1 MYRIIKVSDGTE
13 IGVTDAIEFIRYG
26 KNGCFVPA
34 AQDEAIGVAYNCIP
48 YNLIGHDEIEGA
60 DTVVV
65 SEIGGA
71 KLMKEKLR
79 NMYEEGLLDTTGL
92 LNAVA
97 KDWITIT
104 DVIEIV
110 GEDNALS
117 VVMSAKLSEISN
129 ACNAVIVNG
138 VDIKFGEETVHF
150 NLSIEDQS
158 NINNLFRVV
167 ELGGTEYPYQADGG
181 VCRIYTA
188 SEIAAIYIA
197 AQTLITTQT
206 TYHNELSSMYR
217 H

>member
-1 MYRIIKVSDGTE
+1 
-13 IGVTDAIEFIRYG
+13 
-26 KNGCFVPA
+26 
-34 AQDEAIGVAYNCIP
+34 
-48 YNLIGHDEIEGA
+48 
-60 DTVVV
+60 
-65 SEIGGA
+65 
-71 KLMKEKLR
+71 MKEKLR
-79 NMYEEGLLDTTGL
+79 NMYEEGLIDTTAL

-97 KDWITIT
+97 KNWITIA

-188 SEIAAIYIA
+188 AEIAAIYIA

-206 TYHNELSSMYR
+206 TYHNELKQYVQTLTSAEEVSAIQYGMTLPEPYLTEMNEKLTVAQQQMQAIVGR
-217 H
+217 MQQAAATNQA

>member
-1 MYRIIKVSDGTE
+1 
-13 IGVTDAIEFIRYG
+13 
-26 KNGCFVPA
+26 
-34 AQDEAIGVAYNCIP
+34 
-48 YNLIGHDEIEGA
+48 
-60 DTVVV
+60 
-65 SEIGGA
+65 
-71 KLMKEKLR
+71 MKEKLR

-206 TYHNELSSMYR
+206 TYHNELKQYVQTLTSAEEVSTIQYGMTLPEPYLTEMNEKLTVAQQQMQAIVDR
-217 H
+217 MQQAAATNQA

>member
-1 MYRIIKVSDGTE
+1 
-13 IGVTDAIEFIRYG
+13 
-26 KNGCFVPA
+26 
-34 AQDEAIGVAYNCIP
+34 
-48 YNLIGHDEIEGA
+48 
-60 DTVVV
+60 
-65 SEIGGA
+65 
-71 KLMKEKLR
+71 MKEKLR

-138 VDIKFGEETVHF
+138 VDIKFGEENVHF

-167 ELGGTEYPYQADGG
+167 ELGGTEFPYQADGG

-188 SEIAAIYIA
+188 AEIAAIYIA

-206 TYHNELSSMYR
+206 TYHNELKQYVQTLTSAEEVSAIQYGMTLPEPYLTEMNEKLAVAQQQMQAIVGR
-217 H
+217 MQQAATNQA

>member
-1 MYRIIKVSDGTE
+1 
-13 IGVTDAIEFIRYG
+13 
-26 KNGCFVPA
+26 
-34 AQDEAIGVAYNCIP
+34 
-48 YNLIGHDEIEGA
+48 
-60 DTVVV
+60 
-65 SEIGGA
+65 
-71 KLMKEKLR
+71 MKEKLR

-97 KDWITIT
+97 KDWVTIT

-138 VDIKFGEETVHF
+138 VDIKFGEENVHF

-167 ELGGTEYPYQADGG
+167 ELGGTEFPYQADGG

-188 SEIAAIYIA
+188 AEIAAIYIA

-206 TYHNELSSMYR
+206 TYHNELKQYVQTLISAEEVSAIQYGMTLPEPYLTEMNEKLAVAQQQMQAIVGR
-217 H
+217 MQQAAANVGTGE

>member
-1 MYRIIKVSDGTE
+1 
-13 IGVTDAIEFIRYG
+13 
-26 KNGCFVPA
+26 
-34 AQDEAIGVAYNCIP
+34 
-48 YNLIGHDEIEGA
+48 
-60 DTVVV
+60 
-65 SEIGGA
+65 
-71 KLMKEKLR
+71 MKEKLR

-138 VDIKFGEETVHF
+138 VDIKFGEENVHF

-167 ELGGTEYPYQADGG
+167 ELGGTEFPYQADGG
-181 VCRIYTA
+181 VCRIYTMT
-188 SEIAAIYIA
+188 EIAAIYIA

-206 TYHNELSSMYR
+206 TYHNELKQYVQTLTSAEEVSAIQYGMTLPEPYLTEMNEKLAVAQQQMQAIVGR
-217 H
+217 MQQAAATNQA

>member
-1 MYRIIKVSDGTE
+1 
-13 IGVTDAIEFIRYG
+13 
-26 KNGCFVPA
+26 
-34 AQDEAIGVAYNCIP
+34 
-48 YNLIGHDEIEGA
+48 
-60 DTVVV
+60 
-65 SEIGGA
+65 
-71 KLMKEKLR
+71 MKEKLR

-92 LNAVA
+92 LNAVG
-97 KDWITIT
+97 KDWIPIT

-138 VDIKFGEETVHF
+138 VDIKFGEENVHF

-167 ELGGTEYPYQADGG
+167 ELGGTEFPYQADGG

-188 SEIAAIYIA
+188 AEIAAIYIA

-206 TYHNELSSMYR
+206 TYHNELKQYVQTLTSAEEVSAIQYGMTLPEPYLTEMNEKLAVAQQQMQAIVGR
-217 H
+217 MQQAAATNQA

>member
-1 MYRIIKVSDGTE
+1 
-13 IGVTDAIEFIRYG
+13 
-26 KNGCFVPA
+26 
-34 AQDEAIGVAYNCIP
+34 
-48 YNLIGHDEIEGA
+48 
-60 DTVVV
+60 
-65 SEIGGA
+65 
-71 KLMKEKLR
+71 MKEKLR

-138 VDIKFGEETVHF
+138 VDIKFGEENVHF

-167 ELGGTEYPYQADGG
+167 ELGGTEFPYQADGG

-188 SEIAAIYIA
+188 AEIAAIYIA

-206 TYHNELSSMYR
+206 TYHNELKQYVQTLTSAEEVSAIQYSMTLPEPYLTEMNEKLAVAQQQMQAIVGR
-217 H
+217 MQQAAATNQA

>member
-1 MYRIIKVSDGTE
+1 
-13 IGVTDAIEFIRYG
+13 
-26 KNGCFVPA
+26 
-34 AQDEAIGVAYNCIP
+34 
-48 YNLIGHDEIEGA
+48 
-60 DTVVV
+60 
-65 SEIGGA
+65 
-71 KLMKEKLR
+71 MKEKLR

-104 DVIEIV
+104 ILKYKAR
-110 GEDNALS
+110 EDNALS

-138 VDIKFGEETVHF
+138 VDIKFGEENVHF

-167 ELGGTEYPYQADGG
+167 ELGGTEFPYQADGG

-188 SEIAAIYIA
+188 AEIAAIYIA

-206 TYHNELSSMYR
+206 TYHNELKQYVQTLTSAEEVSAIQYGMTLPEPYLTEMNEKLAVAQQQMQAIVGR
-217 H
+217 MQQAAATNQA

>member
-1 MYRIIKVSDGTE
+1 
-13 IGVTDAIEFIRYG
+13 
-26 KNGCFVPA
+26 
-34 AQDEAIGVAYNCIP
+34 
-48 YNLIGHDEIEGA
+48 
-60 DTVVV
+60 
-65 SEIGGA
+65 
-71 KLMKEKLR
+71 MKEKLR

-117 VVMSAKLSEISN
+117 VVMFAKLSEISN

-188 SEIAAIYIA
+188 AEIAAIYIA

-206 TYHNELSSMYR
+206 TYHNELKQYVQTLTSAEEVSAIQYGMTLPEPYLTEMNEKLTVAQQQMQAIVGR
-217 H
+217 MQQAAATNQA

>member
-1 MYRIIKVSDGTE
+1 
-13 IGVTDAIEFIRYG
+13 
-26 KNGCFVPA
+26 
-34 AQDEAIGVAYNCIP
+34 
-48 YNLIGHDEIEGA
+48 
-60 DTVVV
+60 
-65 SEIGGA
+65 
-71 KLMKEKLR
+71 MKEKLR
-79 NMYEEGLLDTTGL
+79 KMYEEGLLDTTGL

-138 VDIKFGEETVHF
+138 VDIKFGEENVHF

-167 ELGGTEYPYQADGG
+167 ELGGTEFPYQADGG

-188 SEIAAIYIA
+188 AEIAAIYIA

-206 TYHNELSSMYR
+206 TYHNELKQYVQTLTSAEEVSAIQYGMTLPEPYLTEMNEKLAVAQQQMQAIVGR
-217 H
+217 MQQAAATNQA

>member
-1 MYRIIKVSDGTE
+1 
-13 IGVTDAIEFIRYG
+13 
-26 KNGCFVPA
+26 
-34 AQDEAIGVAYNCIP
+34 
-48 YNLIGHDEIEGA
+48 
-60 DTVVV
+60 
-65 SEIGGA
+65 
-71 KLMKEKLR
+71 MKEKLR
-79 NMYEEGLLDTTGL
+79 NMYEEGLIDTTAL

-97 KDWITIT
+97 KNWITIA

-138 VDIKFGEETVHF
+138 VDIKFGEENVHF

-167 ELGGTEYPYQADGG
+167 ELGGTEFPYQADGG

-188 SEIAAIYIA
+188 AEIAAIYIA

-206 TYHNELSSMYR
+206 TYHNELKQYVQTLTSAEEVSAIQYGMTLPEPYLTEMNEKLAVAQQQMQAIVGR
-217 H
+217 MQQAAATNQV

>member
-1 MYRIIKVSDGTE
+1 
-13 IGVTDAIEFIRYG
+13 
-26 KNGCFVPA
+26 
-34 AQDEAIGVAYNCIP
+34 
-48 YNLIGHDEIEGA
+48 
-60 DTVVV
+60 
-65 SEIGGA
+65 
-71 KLMKEKLR
+71 MKEKLR

-117 VVMSAKLSEISN
+117 VVMSARLSEISN

-138 VDIKFGEETVHF
+138 VDIKFGEENVHF

-167 ELGGTEYPYQADGG
+167 ELGGTEFPYQADGG

-188 SEIAAIYIA
+188 AEIAAIYIA

-206 TYHNELSSMYR
+206 TYHNELKQYVQTLTSAEEVSAIQYGMTLPEPYLTEMNEKLAVAQQQMQAIVGR
-217 H
+217 MQQAAATNQA

>member
-1 MYRIIKVSDGTE
+1 
-13 IGVTDAIEFIRYG
+13 
-26 KNGCFVPA
+26 
-34 AQDEAIGVAYNCIP
+34 
-48 YNLIGHDEIEGA
+48 
-60 DTVVV
+60 
-65 SEIGGA
+65 
-71 KLMKEKLR
+71 MKEKLR
-79 NMYEEGLLDTTGL
+79 NMYEESLIDTTAL

-97 KDWITIT
+97 KNWITIA

-167 ELGGTEYPYQADGG
+167 ELGGTEFPYQADGG

-188 SEIAAIYIA
+188 AEIAAIYIA

-206 TYHNELSSMYR
+206 TYHNELKQYVQTLTDVEEVSAVQYGMTLPEPYLTEMNEQLSVAQQQMQAIVGR
-217 H
+217 MQQAAATNQA

>member
-1 MYRIIKVSDGTE
+1 
-13 IGVTDAIEFIRYG
+13 
-26 KNGCFVPA
+26 
-34 AQDEAIGVAYNCIP
+34 
-48 YNLIGHDEIEGA
+48 
-60 DTVVV
+60 
-65 SEIGGA
+65 
-71 KLMKEKLR
+71 MKEKLR

-167 ELGGTEYPYQADGG
+167 ELGGTEFPYQADGG

-188 SEIAAIYIA
+188 AEIAAIYIA

-206 TYHNELSSMYR
+206 TYHNELKQYVQTLTDVEEVSAVQYGMTLPEPYLTEMNEKLSVAQQQMQAIVGR
-217 H
+217 MQQAAATNQA

>member
-1 MYRIIKVSDGTE
+1 
-13 IGVTDAIEFIRYG
+13 
-26 KNGCFVPA
+26 
-34 AQDEAIGVAYNCIP
+34 
-48 YNLIGHDEIEGA
+48 
-60 DTVVV
+60 
-65 SEIGGA
+65 
-71 KLMKEKLR
+71 MKEKLR

-138 VDIKFGEETVHF
+138 VDIKFGEENVHF

-167 ELGGTEYPYQADGG
+167 ELGGTEFPYQADGG

-188 SEIAAIYIA
+188 AEIAAIYIA

-206 TYHNELSSMYR
+206 TYHNELKQYVQTLTSAKEVSAIQYGMTLPEPYLTEMNEKLAVAQQQMQAIVGR
-217 H
+217 MQQAAATNQA

>member
-1 MYRIIKVSDGTE
+1 
-13 IGVTDAIEFIRYG
+13 
-26 KNGCFVPA
+26 
-34 AQDEAIGVAYNCIP
+34 
-48 YNLIGHDEIEGA
+48 
-60 DTVVV
+60 
-65 SEIGGA
+65 
-71 KLMKEKLR
+71 MKEKLR

-138 VDIKFGEETVHF
+138 VDIKFGEENVHF

-167 ELGGTEYPYQADGG
+167 ELGGTEFPYQADGG

-188 SEIAAIYIA
+188 AEIAAIYIA

-206 TYHNELSSMYR
+206 TYHNELKQYVQTLTSAEKVSAIQYGMTLPEPYLTEMNEKLAVAQQQMQAIVGR
-217 H
+217 MQQAAATNQA

>member
-1 MYRIIKVSDGTE
+1 
-13 IGVTDAIEFIRYG
+13 
-26 KNGCFVPA
+26 
-34 AQDEAIGVAYNCIP
+34 
-48 YNLIGHDEIEGA
+48 
-60 DTVVV
+60 
-65 SEIGGA
+65 
-71 KLMKEKLR
+71 MKEKLR

-188 SEIAAIYIA
+188 VEIAAIYIA

-206 TYHNELSSMYR
+206 TYHNELKQYVQTLTSAEEVSAIQYGMTLPEPYLTEMNEKLTVAQQQMQAIVGR
-217 H
+217 MQQAAATNQA

>member
-1 MYRIIKVSDGTE
+1 
-13 IGVTDAIEFIRYG
+13 
-26 KNGCFVPA
+26 
-34 AQDEAIGVAYNCIP
+34 
-48 YNLIGHDEIEGA
+48 
-60 DTVVV
+60 
-65 SEIGGA
+65 
-71 KLMKEKLR
+71 MKEKLR

-138 VDIKFGEETVHF
+138 VDIKFGEENVHF

-167 ELGGTEYPYQADGG
+167 ELGGTEFPYQADGG

-188 SEIAAIYIA
+188 AEIAAIYIA
-197 AQTLITTQT
+197 AQALITTQT
-206 TYHNELSSMYR
+206 TYHNELKQYVQTLTSAEEVSAIQYGMTLPEPYLTEMNEKLAVAQQQMQAIVGR
-217 H
+217 MQQAAATNQA

>member
-1 MYRIIKVSDGTE
+1 
-13 IGVTDAIEFIRYG
+13 
-26 KNGCFVPA
+26 
-34 AQDEAIGVAYNCIP
+34 
-48 YNLIGHDEIEGA
+48 
-60 DTVVV
+60 
-65 SEIGGA
+65 
-71 KLMKEKLR
+71 MKEKLR

-138 VDIKFGEETVHF
+138 VDIKFGEENVHF

-167 ELGGTEYPYQADGG
+167 ELGGTEFPYQADGG

-188 SEIAAIYIA
+188 AEIAAIYIA

-206 TYHNELSSMYR
+206 TYHNELKQYVQTLTSAEEVSAIQYGMTLPEPYLTEMNEKLAVAQQQMQAIVGR
-217 H
+217 MQQAEATNQA

>member
-1 MYRIIKVSDGTE
+1 
-13 IGVTDAIEFIRYG
+13 
-26 KNGCFVPA
+26 
-34 AQDEAIGVAYNCIP
+34 
-48 YNLIGHDEIEGA
+48 
-60 DTVVV
+60 
-65 SEIGGA
+65 
-71 KLMKEKLR
+71 MKEKLR

-117 VVMSAKLSEISN
+117 VVMSAKLSEISI

-188 SEIAAIYIA
+188 AEIAAIYIA

-206 TYHNELSSMYR
+206 TYHNELKQYVQTLTSAEEVSAIQYGMTLPEPYLTEMNEKLTVAQQQMQAIVDR
-217 H
+217 MQQAAATNQA